1 MSYKLDDISACTR
14 LRLWGKTFVT
24 LLSIIKKVID
34 FSQYYVHCI
43 SISITNDSLVRC
55 TGKPYQETEKELI

>member
-1 MSYKLDDISACTR
+1 MYSF
-14 LRLWGKTFVT
+14 TFVGED
-24 LLSIIKKVID
+24 LSHVTVHKKVID